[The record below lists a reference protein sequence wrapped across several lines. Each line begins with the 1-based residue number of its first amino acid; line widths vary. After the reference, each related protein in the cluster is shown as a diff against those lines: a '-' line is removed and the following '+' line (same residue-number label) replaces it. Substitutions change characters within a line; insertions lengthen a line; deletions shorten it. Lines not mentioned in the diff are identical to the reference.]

1 MRCSQRQT
9 ESAHLNRQ
17 NAINLVSRKQAP
29 QKMNVTSKINFQIRF
44 QFGIKS
50 KRISMKYIQ
59 PIVSYSVHIQ

>member
-17 NAINLVSRKQAP
+17 NARNLVSRKQAP

-44 QFGIKS
+44 RFGIKS
-50 KRISMKYIQ
+50 KRISIKYIQ
-59 PIVSYSVHIQ
+59 PVVSYSVHIQ